1 MKFTI
6 LYGPN
11 FSQENGINI
20 FNVSNTNN
28 VGTIRLKPDWSEALE
43 GQYNHRF
50 VSTNWK
56 IYNQEQ
62 ITEQAGGFSH
72 QDGSEGIE
80 QSFGGYKSGEYSIK
94 VSFKYS
100 WMEEGPGGSE
110 TITSPELQSEGMFRI
125 INDNGD
131 DDNGGEGSG
140 DRDNKVYV
148 TYKSK
153 ILDIDTN
160 TGEITTEDNFDK
172 NTYLA
177 SLGYSDDIISEAKQF
192 EESEGWAINY
202 NSMDSRNLNVL
213 LNIRGNKSV
222 IVNSNIDAETT
233 KLDPYSVVLKTYEPL
248 PEAIFT
254 KDKVNVVK
262 EMIKPVRDTIRLV
275 PFNDADLGDTYLYQ
289 PNDKSPQ
296 YIDNL
301 RTSNKTQEDLLT
313 SDNYLSGSLFND
325 IISGSNQ
332 ADINVDYNDYG
343 NFSTFGSVRKRLENF
358 WTKMERYEYYSKESG
373 SLAALTASA
382 VFKSEIV
389 KNEELKNNIVNNFDH
404 FEKYLFF
411 ESSSANTSSFGLEFD
426 TSWPKENSTKPH
438 NVLSVSSS
446 AVSTW
451 YNNNIISAS
460 NYDQN
465 NPNRLINLIPE
476 YLKRDDNTIAYNT
489 ASYDSGS
496 ALYNKRDDASNKPFL
511 DFLDMTGHY
520 FDNML
525 IYIKAFEDIY
535 NRRENLDKGLSK
547 DLVWAVSNAFGW
559 RQPSGKELI
568 DLHRYYKGQFLSG
581 SATSSAYS
589 TYSVETEKDLER
601 EVWNRILTS
610 MPYILKTKG
619 TKESIQALVNA
630 YGIPPSILR
639 INEYGGP
646 DNKDYQPTFDIQQ
659 RFTKALDFKGSQYI
673 LSQWKESSGSLRTPD
688 TIEFRFRTPS
698 SSNQVLLSK
707 DNEFLVRLKEEGSI
721 TDNKGRI
728 EFILSSSMGTG
739 SVSSSLFPVYNNE
752 FWSVGITREKNSG
765 YDIIS
770 DRTTEYN
777 VTESLKYNL
786 YVKQYESG
794 RSKIVYDSATS
805 MTLSGSTTGDASAS
819 ALLNGQWTAS
829 GNLYWG
835 STGSFGS
842 TLGSEF
848 TGSLQELRLWNAPL
862 TESAFNN
869 HTRAPKTINGN
880 HASASWTDLVFRL
893 RLDENKNLSTSSGSR
908 NVAPDQ
914 TTFAATSSAFQTGS
928 AVGFTAN
935 TYVSVEQEEKRL
947 TPNIGL
953 NRKTNTKVRIEQ
965 NYVPTGS
972 DGFIRLSPD
981 TRKEISSY
989 DTMPLDS
996 NKVGIFFSPTDVVN
1010 QDIIESLADLDFEQ
1024 EIGDPRDQKKLFY
1037 RGLKKLADSYFQKY
1051 SGTNNFWDYM
1061 RLVKYYDQAI
1071 FEQIKKV
1078 IPARVNF
1085 NFGLLVEPTILERS
1099 KNIMGK
1105 TPSIENVYKSG
1116 EINVGLLEATQS
1128 WRRPVTSVT
1137 SSYTDYTGIL
1147 SESFNRE
1154 PSVYLIGSA
1163 SLSSSLDDYRY
1174 LNTNIR
1180 TKEVYYLTSSISERN
1195 YDITLTPGLSSSVI
1209 YEPEILFNE
1218 AIMPNY
1224 SSSIE
1229 HPILKEREIF
1239 YTSSTAVGTAGV
1251 ATGSQ
1256 VRYSPLSSSLI
1267 HAYSSSLKA
1276 AEYQPLSDY
1285 SSGYRRSVFEGVKN
1299 TIDTTIDGKLPIEV
1313 KASQGTAVITRTESG
1328 GKKLEVVRKK

>member
-1 MKFTI
+1 MAEASASLGGNWTP
-6 LYGPN
+6 GGGADAGTGTTSATGDN
-11 FSQENGINI
+11 TSGD
-20 FNVSNTNN
+20 NTNN
-28 VGTIRLKPDWSEALE
+28 
-43 GQYNHRF
+43 
-50 VSTNWK
+50 
-56 IYNQEQ
+56 
-62 ITEQAGGFSH
+62 
-72 QDGSEGIE
+72 
-80 QSFGGYKSGEYSIK
+80 
-94 VSFKYS
+94 
-100 WMEEGPGGSE
+100 
-110 TITSPELQSEGMFRI
+110 
-125 INDNGD
+125 
-131 DDNGGEGSG
+131 
-140 DRDNKVYV
+140 NKVYV
-148 TYKSK
+148 SYKSK
-153 ILDIDTN
+153 IKSIDKEK
-160 TGEITTEDNFDK
+160 GEITTEDDFNK
-172 NTYLA
+172 NSYLG
-177 SLGYSDDIISEAKQF
+177 SLEYDQDIIDETTQYGQ
-192 EESEGWAINY
+192 SEGWAIDY

-213 LNIRGNKSV
+213 LNVRGNKSV
-222 IVNSNIDAETT
+222 IVNSSIDAETT

-248 PEAIFT
+248 QRGVFT

-262 EMIKPVRDTIRLV
+262 EMIQPVKDTIRLV
-275 PFNDADLGDTYLYQ
+275 PFNDADLGDRYLYQ
-289 PNDKSPQ
+289 PNDKSPD

-313 SDNYLSGSLFND
+313 SDNYLSGSLFNE

-332 ADINVDYNDYG
+332 ADINVDYNDYD
-343 NFSTFGSVRKRLENF
+343 NFSTFGSIRKRLENF

-373 SLAALTASA
+373 SLAVKAVTTAS
-382 VFKSEIV
+382 VFDSEIV
-389 KNEELKNNIVNNFDH
+389 KNEELKNGIVNNFDH

-411 ESSSANTSSFGLEFD
+411 ESSSANSSSFGLEFD

-438 NVLSVSSS
+438 NVLSVTSS

-476 YLKRDDNTIAYNT
+476 YIKRDDNTITYTQTDT
-489 ASYDSGS
+489 ASFESSLLTYSGS
-496 ALYNKRDDASNKPFL
+496 IGGATLSNQRDDVSNKPFL

-520 FDNML
+520 FDNIL
-525 IYIKAFEDIY
+525 VYIKAFEDIY

-547 DLVWAVSNAFGW
+547 DLVWTVSNAFGW
-559 RQPSGKELI
+559 RQPSGKEII
-568 DLHRYYKGQFLSG
+568 DLHRYFKGQFLSG
-581 SATSSAYS
+581 SVYD

-601 EVWNRILTS
+601 EIWNRVLTS

-619 TKESIQALVNA
+619 TKESIQALVNT

-646 DNKDYQPTFDIQQ
+646 DNLDYQPTFDIQQ
-659 RFTKALDFKGSQYI
+659 RFTKALDFRGSHTSSYI
-673 LSQWKESSGSLRTPD
+673 LSQWKEASGSLRTPD

-698 SSNQVLLSK
+698 SSNQVLLAK
-707 DNEFLVRLKEEGSI
+707 DGDFAIRLLDEGSA
-721 TDNKGRI
+721 TDNKGKV
-728 EFILSSSMGTG
+728 EFVISSSLTG
-739 SVSSSLFPVYNNE
+739 SIFGTESVTSSLFPVFNNE
-752 FWSVGITREKNSG
+752 FWSVGVTRESSSV
-765 YDIIS
+765 YDVIS
-770 DRTTEYN
+770 DRTGEYN
-777 VTESLKYNL
+777 TTSSIKYNL

-794 RSKIVYDSATS
+794 RSKILYDSATS
-805 MTLSGSTTGDASAS
+805 MTLSGSTTAAGLTSS
-819 ALLNGQWTAS
+819 YMNGQWTSS

-835 STGSFGS
+835 STGSFGDM
-842 TLGSEF
+842 GVEF

-862 TESAFNN
+862 TESAFDN
-869 HTRAPKTINGN
+869 HTRAPKAINGN
-880 HASASWTDLVFRL
+880 HASASFTDLIYRL
-893 RLDENKNLSTSSGSR
+893 RLDENRSLASESDLR
-908 NVAPDQ
+908 NITPDQ

-935 TYVSVEQEEKRL
+935 TYVNVEQEEKRL

-953 NRKTNTKVRIEQ
+953 NRKTNTKVRIEK
-965 NYVPTGS
+965 NWIPTGS
-972 DGFIRLSPD
+972 FLSPD
-981 TRKEISSY
+981 HRSEVGSF

-996 NKVGIFFSPTDVVN
+996 NKVGVFFSPTDVVN
-1010 QDIIESLADLDFEQ
+1010 QDIIESLADLNFEQ

-1099 KNIMGK
+1099 KNIIGK
-1105 TPSIENVYKSG
+1105 TPSIENISKTG

-1128 WRRPVTSVT
+1128 WRRPVISVT

-1174 LNTNIR
+1174 INTKVR

-1209 YEPEILFNE
+1209 YEPDILFNE
-1218 AIMPNY
+1218 AIMPYY
-1224 SSSIE
+1224 SSSRE

-1239 YTSSTAVGTAGV
+1239 YTSGSARGAGIG
-1251 ATGSQ
+1251 ATSI
-1256 VRYSPLSSSLI
+1256 RIDLAPLSSSLY
-1267 HAYSSSLKA
+1267 HAYSSSLKP
-1276 AEYQPLSDY
+1276 AEVQLPSDY
-1285 SSGYRRSVFEGVKN
+1285 LSAFRRSGFEGVKN
-1299 TIDTTIDGKLPIEV
+1299 TIDTTIDGGLPIEV
-1313 KASQGTAVITRTESG
+1313 KASQGTAVVTRAEGS

>member
-1 MKFTI
+1 MKFTLI
-6 LYGPN
+6 YGPK
-11 FSQENGINI
+11 FYQENNINI
-20 FNVSNTNN
+20 FDVSDTNTA
-28 VGTIRLKPDWSEALE
+28 GTIKLKPDWSGTHE
-43 GQYNHRF
+43 GQSGHKIVYPA
-50 VSTNWK
+50 TWK
-56 IYNQEQ
+56 IYNQNNEQ
-62 ITEQAGGFSH
+62 ITEQSTGTEY
-72 QDGSEGIE
+72 QDGSVGIS
-80 QSFGGYKSGEYSIK
+80 QSFVGYESGEYSVK
-94 VSFKYS
+94 VTYRYQYF
-100 WMEEGPGGSE
+100 EEGPNGSE
-110 TITSPELQSEGMFRI
+110 TQTSPQMEIEGVFRI
-125 INDNGD
+125 INKTSGGGD
-131 DDNGGEGSG
+131 TSGGSSSG
-140 DRDNKVYV
+140 QDNKVYV
-148 TYKSK
+148 SYKSK
-153 ILDIDTN
+153 IIDIDKENGKIITEN
-160 TGEITTEDNFDK
+160 TFDK
-172 NTYLA
+172 KSYLG
-177 SLGYSDDIISEAKQF
+177 SLGYSDVIISEATQQKK
-192 EESEGWAINY
+192 SEGWAIDY

-213 LNIRGNKSV
+213 LNVRGNKSV
-222 IVNSNIDAETT
+222 IVNSSIDAETT
-233 KLDPYSVVLKTYEPL
+233 KIDPYSVVLKTYEPL
-248 PEAIFT
+248 QEGIFT
-254 KDKVNVVK
+254 RDKVNVVK
-262 EMIKPVRDTIRLV
+262 EMIQPVKDTIRLV
-275 PFNDADLGDTYLYQ
+275 PFNDADLGDRYLYQ
-289 PNDKSPQ
+289 PNDKSPE

-301 RTSNKTQEDLLT
+301 RTPNKTQEDLLT
-313 SDNYLSGSLFND
+313 SDNYLSGSLFNE

-343 NFSTFGSVRKRLENF
+343 NFSTFGSVKKRLENF

-389 KNEELKNNIVNNFDH
+389 KNEELKLNIRNNFDNY
-404 FEKYLFF
+404 EKYLFF
-411 ESSSANTSSFGLEFD
+411 ESSSANTSSFGEEYD
-426 TSWPKENSTKPH
+426 TSWPKENSSKPH
-438 NVLSVSSS
+438 NVLSVSAS

-451 YNNNIISAS
+451 YNNNIESAS
-460 NYDQN
+460 IYDQN
-465 NPNRLINLIPE
+465 NPNRLVNLIPE
-476 YLKRDDNTIAYNT
+476 YVKRDTKNQ
-489 ASYDSGS
+489 
-496 ALYNKRDDASNKPFL
+496 PFL

-559 RQPSGKELI
+559 RQPSGKEMI

-639 INEYGGP
+639 INEYGGA
-646 DNKDYQPTFDIQQ
+646 DNLDYQPTFDIQQ

-688 TIEFRFRTPS
+688 TVEFRFRTPS
-698 SSNQVLLSK
+698 SSNQVLLAK

-721 TDNKGRI
+721 TDNKGRV
-728 EFILSSSMGTG
+728 EFILSSSMGTS

-765 YDIIS
+765 YDVIS

-786 YVKQYESG
+786 FVKQYESG
-794 RSKIVYDSATS
+794 RSKILYDSATS

-829 GNLYWG
+829 GDLYWG

-862 TESAFNN
+862 TQSAFDN

-880 HASASWTDLVFRL
+880 HASASFTDLIFRL
-893 RLDENKNLSTSSGSR
+893 RLDENKNLSTLSGSR

-914 TTFAATSSAFQTGS
+914 TTYAATSSAFQTGS

-935 TYVSVEQEEKRL
+935 TYVNVEQEEKRL
-947 TPNIGL
+947 TPNVGL
-953 NRKTNTKVRIEQ
+953 NRKTNTKVRIEK
-965 NYVPTGS
+965 NWIPTGS
-972 DGFIRLSPD
+972 FLSPD
-981 TRKEISSY
+981 RRSEVGSF

-1010 QDIIESLADLDFEQ
+1010 QDIIESLADLDFDQ

-1037 RGLKKLADSYFQKY
+1037 SGLKKLADSYFQKY

-1061 RLVKYYDQAI
+1061 RLIKYYDQAI

-1085 NFGLLVEPTILERS
+1085 NFGLLIEPTILERS

-1128 WRRPVTSVT
+1128 WRRPVTSIT
-1137 SSYTDYTGIL
+1137 SSYTEYTGIL

-1174 LNTNIR
+1174 IDAKLR
-1180 TKEVYYLTSSISERN
+1180 TKEKYYLTASISERD
-1195 YDITLTPGLSSSVI
+1195 YFITATPGLSSSII
-1209 YEPEILFNE
+1209 YEPDIFFTE
-1218 AIMPNY
+1218 AIMPYY
-1224 SSSIE
+1224 SSSRE
-1229 HPILKEREIF
+1229 HPTLKEREIF
-1239 YTSSTAVGTAGV
+1239 YTSGSARGAGIG
-1251 ATGSQ
+1251 ATSI
-1256 VRYSPLSSSLI
+1256 RMDLAYYSSSLY
-1267 HAYSSSLKA
+1267 HAYSSSLKP
-1276 AEYQPLSDY
+1276 AEVQPLSDY
-1285 SSGYRRSVFEGVKN
+1285 STGFRRSGFEGVKN
-1299 TIDTTIDGKLPIEV
+1299 TIDTTSDGQLPIIV
-1313 KASQGTAVITRTESG
+1313 KASQGTAVLTRAEGS
-1328 GKKLEVVRKK
+1328 GKKLEVIRKK

>member
-1 MKFTI
+1 MDFK
-6 LYGPN
+6 LKYGPN
-11 FSQENGINI
+11 FYVDNNINLFTI
-20 FNVSNTNN
+20 TNEVSRGKFTLQADFSEAPEGQHSHKIDSVVWKIKRNSGTGGTTLVSEDQTNTNHLEKDMKSF
-28 VGTIRLKPDWSEALE
+28 GTGDYTIELLYTYSYRLQDFDGTEIVTKNGTLDSPFGIIDVSSGDGAGEE
-43 GQYNHRF
+43 GGDSSDKTSN
-50 VSTNWK
+50 K
-56 IYNQEQ
+56 IY
-62 ITEQAGGFSH
+62 
-72 QDGSEGIE
+72 
-80 QSFGGYKSGEYSIK
+80 
-94 VSFKYS
+94 VS
-100 WMEEGPGGSE
+100 
-110 TITSPELQSEGMFRI
+110 
-125 INDNGD
+125 
-131 DDNGGEGSG
+131 
-140 DRDNKVYV
+140 
-148 TYKSK
+148 YKSK
-153 ILDIDTN
+153 IKSIDKEGGIVET
-160 TGEITTEDNFDK
+160 EIPFNKDS
-172 NTYLA
+172 YLE
-177 SLGYSDDIISEAKQF
+177 SLGYSGSLKDGATQNQKSEN
-192 EESEGWAINY
+192 WAINY
-202 NSMDSRNLNVL
+202 NSMDAKNLNVL
-213 LNIRGNKSV
+213 LNVDGNKSV

-233 KLDPYSVVLKTYEPL
+233 KIEPYSVVLKTYEP
-248 PEAIFT
+248 ISQDVFT
-254 KDKVNVVK
+254 KQKVNVVK
-262 EMIKPVRDTIRLV
+262 EMIEPIKDTIRLV
-275 PFNDADLGDTYLYQ
+275 PFNDADLGDRYLYQ
-289 PNDKSPQ
+289 PNDKSPE

-313 SDNYLSGSLFND
+313 SDNFLSGSLFNE
-325 IISGSNQ
+325 ILSGSNQ

-373 SLAALTASA
+373 SLAALTASG

-389 KNEELKNNIVNNFDH
+389 KNEELKNGIVNNFDH

-438 NVLSVSSS
+438 NPLSVSSS
-446 AVSTW
+446 AVATW

-476 YLKRDDNTIAYNT
+476 YIKRDDNTITYNT

-520 FDNML
+520 FDNVWV
-525 IYIKAFEDIY
+525 YIKAFEDIY
-535 NRRENLDKGLSK
+535 DRREKLNEGLSK

-559 RQPSGKELI
+559 RQPSGKELV
-568 DLHRYYKGQFLSG
+568 DLHRYFKGQFLSG
-581 SATSSAYS
+581 SVYS

-601 EVWNRILTS
+601 EIWNRVLTS

-630 YGIPPSILR
+630 YGIPPTILR
-639 INEYGGP
+639 INEYGGA

-659 RFTKALDFKGSQYI
+659 RFMKALDFKGSQYI
-673 LSQWKESSGSLRTPD
+673 LSQWKEASGSLRPPD
-688 TIEFRFRTPS
+688 TVEFRFRTPS
-698 SSNQVLLSK
+698 SSNQVLLAK
-707 DNEFLVRLKEEGSI
+707 DNEFLVRLKEEGST
-721 TDNKGRI
+721 TDNKGRV
-728 EFILSSSMGTG
+728 EFILSSSAGTG

-752 FWSVGITREKNSG
+752 FWSVGVTRESSSG
-765 YDIIS
+765 YDVTS
-770 DRTTEYN
+770 PTHRTGSYN
-777 VTESLKYNL
+777 VSQSLKYNL
-786 YVKQYESG
+786 YVKQYEAG
-794 RSKIVYDSATS
+794 RSKILYDSAT
-805 MTLSGSTTGDASAS
+805 TLTVSGGA
-819 ALLNGQWTAS
+819 ALSNSLNGQWTAS

-842 TLGSEF
+842 TLGVEF

-862 TESAFNN
+862 TQSAFDN
-869 HTRAPKTINGN
+869 HTAAPRAINGN
-880 HASASWTDLVFRL
+880 HASASFTDLIFRL

-935 TYVSVEQEEKRL
+935 TYVNVEQEEKRL
-947 TPNIGL
+947 VPNVGL
-953 NRKTNTKVRIEQ
+953 NRKTNTKVRIEK
-965 NYVPTGS
+965 NWLPTGS
-972 DGFIRLSPD
+972 FLSPD
-981 TRKEISSY
+981 HRTELGSY

-996 NKVGIFFSPTDVVN
+996 NKVGIFFSPTDVIN
-1010 QDIIESLADLDFEQ
+1010 QDIIESVADIDFNQ

-1051 SGTNNFWDYM
+1051 TGTNSFWDYM

-1078 IPARVNF
+1078 MPARVKY

-1099 KNIMGK
+1099 KNIVGK
-1105 TPSIENVYKSG
+1105 TPSVESLVKVG

-1128 WRRPVTSVT
+1128 WRRPVTSIT

-1154 PSVYLIGSA
+1154 QSVYLIGSA

-1174 LNTNIR
+1174 INTKVR

-1209 YEPEILFNE
+1209 YEPDILFNE
-1218 AIMPNY
+1218 AIMPYY
-1224 SSSIE
+1224 SSSRE

-1239 YTSSTAVGTAGV
+1239 YTSGSARGAGIG
-1251 ATGSQ
+1251 ATSI
-1256 VRYSPLSSSLI
+1256 RMELAPLSSSLY

-1276 AEYQPLSDY
+1276 AEVQLPSDY
-1285 SSGYRRSVFEGVKN
+1285 LSAFRRSGFEGVKN
-1299 TIDTTIDGKLPIEV
+1299 TIDTTIDGGLPIEV
-1313 KASQGTAVITRTESG
+1313 KASQGTAVITRAEGS
-1328 GKKLEVVRKK
+1328 GKKLEVIRKK

>member
-1 MKFTI
+1 MDFK
-6 LYGPN
+6 LKYGPN
-11 FSQENGINI
+11 FYVDNNINLFTI
-20 FNVSNTNN
+20 TNEVSRGKFTLQADFSEAPEGQHSHKIDSVVWKIKRNSGTGGTTLVSEDQTNTNHLEKDMKSF
-28 VGTIRLKPDWSEALE
+28 GTGDYTIELLYTYSYRLQDFDGTEIVTKNGTLDSPFGIIDVSSGDGAGEE
-43 GQYNHRF
+43 GGDSSDKTSN
-50 VSTNWK
+50 K
-56 IYNQEQ
+56 IY
-62 ITEQAGGFSH
+62 
-72 QDGSEGIE
+72 
-80 QSFGGYKSGEYSIK
+80 
-94 VSFKYS
+94 VS
-100 WMEEGPGGSE
+100 
-110 TITSPELQSEGMFRI
+110 
-125 INDNGD
+125 
-131 DDNGGEGSG
+131 
-140 DRDNKVYV
+140 
-148 TYKSK
+148 YKSK
-153 ILDIDTN
+153 IKSIDKEGGIVET
-160 TGEITTEDNFDK
+160 EIPFNKDS
-172 NTYLA
+172 YLE
-177 SLGYSDDIISEAKQF
+177 SLGYSGSLKDGATQNQKSEN
-192 EESEGWAINY
+192 WAINY
-202 NSMDSRNLNVL
+202 NSMDAKNLNVL
-213 LNIRGNKSV
+213 LNVDGNKSV

-233 KLDPYSVVLKTYEPL
+233 KIEPYSVVLKTYEP
-248 PEAIFT
+248 ISQDVFT
-254 KDKVNVVK
+254 KQKVNVVK
-262 EMIKPVRDTIRLV
+262 EMIEPIKDTIRLV
-275 PFNDADLGDTYLYQ
+275 PFNDADLGDRYLYQ
-289 PNDKSPQ
+289 PNDKSPE

-313 SDNYLSGSLFND
+313 SDNFLSGSLFNE
-325 IISGSNQ
+325 ILSGSNQ

-373 SLAALTASA
+373 SLAALTASG

-389 KNEELKNNIVNNFDH
+389 KNEELKNGIVNNFDH

-438 NVLSVSSS
+438 NPLSVSSS
-446 AVSTW
+446 AVATW

-476 YLKRDDNTIAYNT
+476 YIKRDDNTITYNT

-520 FDNML
+520 FDNVWV
-525 IYIKAFEDIY
+525 YIKAFEDIY
-535 NRRENLDKGLSK
+535 DRREKLNEGLSK

-559 RQPSGKELI
+559 RQPSGKELV
-568 DLHRYYKGQFLSG
+568 DLHRYFKGQFLSG
-581 SATSSAYS
+581 SVYS

-601 EVWNRILTS
+601 EIWNRVLTS

-630 YGIPPSILR
+630 YGIPPTILR

-659 RFTKALDFKGSQYI
+659 RFMKALDFKGSQYI
-673 LSQWKESSGSLRTPD
+673 LSQWKEASGSLRPPD
-688 TIEFRFRTPS
+688 TVEFRFRTPS
-698 SSNQVLLSK
+698 SSNQVLLAK
-707 DNEFLVRLKEEGSI
+707 DNEFLVRLKEEGST
-721 TDNKGRI
+721 TDNKGRV
-728 EFILSSSMGTG
+728 EFILSSSAGTG

-752 FWSVGITREKNSG
+752 FWSVGITRESSSG
-765 YDIIS
+765 YDTTS
-770 DRTTEYN
+770 PTHRTGSYN
-777 VTESLKYNL
+777 VTQSLKYNL
-786 YVKQYESG
+786 FVKQYEAG
-794 RSKIVYDSATS
+794 RSKILYDSSTS
-805 MTLSGSTTGDASAS
+805 MTLSGSTTGDGSAS

-829 GNLYWG
+829 GDLYWG

-842 TLGSEF
+842 TLGVEF

-862 TESAFNN
+862 TQSAFDN
-869 HTRAPKTINGN
+869 HTAAPRAINGN
-880 HASASWTDLVFRL
+880 HASASFTDLIFRL

-935 TYVSVEQEEKRL
+935 TYVNVEQEEKRL
-947 TPNIGL
+947 VPNVGL
-953 NRKTNTKVRIEQ
+953 NRKTNTKVRIEK
-965 NYVPTGS
+965 NWLPTGS
-972 DGFIRLSPD
+972 FLSPD
-981 TRKEISSY
+981 HRTELGSY

-996 NKVGIFFSPTDVVN
+996 NKVGIFFSPTDVIN
-1010 QDIIESLADLDFEQ
+1010 QDIIESVADIDFNQ

-1051 SGTNNFWDYM
+1051 TGTNSFWDYM

-1078 IPARVNF
+1078 MPARVKY

-1099 KNIMGK
+1099 KNIVGK
-1105 TPSIENVYKSG
+1105 TPSVESLVKVG

-1128 WRRPVTSVT
+1128 WRRPVTSIT

-1154 PSVYLIGSA
+1154 PSVYLIGSG
-1163 SLSSSLDDYRY
+1163 SLTSSLDDYRY
-1174 LNTNIR
+1174 LNTKVR

-1209 YEPEILFNE
+1209 YEPDILFNE
-1218 AIMPNY
+1218 AIMPYY
-1224 SSSIE
+1224 SSSRE

-1256 VRYSPLSSSLI
+1256 ARYSPLSSSLY

-1276 AEYQPLSDY
+1276 AEVQLPSDY
-1285 SSGYRRSVFEGVKN
+1285 LSSFRRSGFEGVKN
-1299 TIDTTIDGKLPIEV
+1299 TIDTTIDGGLPIEV
-1313 KASQGTAVITRTESG
+1313 KASQGTAVITRAEGS
-1328 GKKLEVVRKK
+1328 GKKLEVIRKK

>member
-1 MKFTI
+1 MAEAAETKWTK
-6 LYGPN
+6 GAGGDA
-11 FSQENGINI
+11 SEGEGKGGAGEGGTGTGTSA
-20 FNVSNTNN
+20 NVDNTNVDNTNN
-28 VGTIRLKPDWSEALE
+28 
-43 GQYNHRF
+43 
-50 VSTNWK
+50 
-56 IYNQEQ
+56 
-62 ITEQAGGFSH
+62 
-72 QDGSEGIE
+72 
-80 QSFGGYKSGEYSIK
+80 
-94 VSFKYS
+94 
-100 WMEEGPGGSE
+100 
-110 TITSPELQSEGMFRI
+110 
-125 INDNGD
+125 
-131 DDNGGEGSG
+131 
-140 DRDNKVYV
+140 NKVYV
-148 TYKSK
+148 SYKSK
-153 ILDIDTN
+153 IVDIDKEE
-160 TGEITTEDNFDK
+160 GKITTLDDFDK
-172 NTYLA
+172 NAYLR
-177 SLGYSDDIISEAKQF
+177 SLENIPEVIITEATQHGQ
-192 EESEGWAINY
+192 SEGWAINY

-213 LNIRGNKSV
+213 LNVNGNKSV
-222 IVNSNIDAETT
+222 IVNSSIDAETT

-248 PEAIFT
+248 QQGVFT

-262 EMIKPVRDTIRLV
+262 EMIQPVKDTIRLV
-275 PFNDADLGDTYLYQ
+275 PFNDADLGDRYLYQ
-289 PNDKSPQ
+289 PNDKSPE

-313 SDNYLSGSLFND
+313 SDNYLSSSLFNE
-325 IISGSNQ
+325 ILSGSNQ
-332 ADINVDYNDYG
+332 ADINVDYNDYD

-373 SLAALTASA
+373 SLAVLTASA

-446 AVSTW
+446 AVSNW

-476 YLKRDDNTIAYNT
+476 YIKRDDNTIAYNT
-489 ASYDSGS
+489 SSYDTGS
-496 ALYNKRDDASNKPFL
+496 ALYNKRGDASNKPFL

-520 FDNML
+520 FDNIL
-525 IYIKAFEDIY
+525 VYIKAFEDIY

-547 DLVWAVSNAFGW
+547 DLVWTVSNAFGW
-559 RQPSGKELI
+559 RQPSGKEII

-581 SATSSAYS
+581 SATSSVYT
-589 TYSVETEKDLER
+589 TYSVESEKDLER
-601 EVWNRILTS
+601 EVWNRVLTS

-619 TKESIQALVNA
+619 TKESIQALVNT

-646 DNKDYQPTFDIQQ
+646 DNLDYQPTFDIQQ

-688 TIEFRFRTPS
+688 SIEFRFRTPS
-698 SSNQVLLSK
+698 SSNQVLLAKSGSSG
-707 DNEFLVRLKEEGSI
+707 NAFAVRLKEEGST
-721 TDNKGRI
+721 TDNKGRV
-728 EFILSSSMGTG
+728 EFILSSSAGTG

-752 FWSVGITREKNSG
+752 FWSVGITRESSSV
-765 YDIIS
+765 YDVIS
-770 DRTTEYN
+770 DRTGEYN
-777 VTESLKYNL
+777 TTSSIKYNL
-786 YVKQYESG
+786 FVKQYESG
-794 RSKIVYDSATS
+794 RSKILYDSATS
-805 MTLSGSTTGDASAS
+805 MTLSGSTTGDGSAS

-829 GNLYWG
+829 GDLYWG

-842 TLGSEF
+842 TLGVEF

-862 TESAFNN
+862 TESAFDN

-880 HASASWTDLVFRL
+880 HASSSWTDLIFRL

-914 TTFAATSSAFQTGS
+914 ITYASTSSAFQTGS

-935 TYVSVEQEEKRL
+935 TYVNVEQEEKRL

-953 NRKTNTKVRIEQ
+953 NRKTNTKVRIEK
-965 NYVPTGS
+965 NWIPTGS
-972 DGFIRLSPD
+972 FLSPD
-981 TRKEISSY
+981 HRSEVGSF

-996 NKVGIFFSPTDVVN
+996 NKVGVFFSPTDVVN
-1010 QDIIESLADLDFEQ
+1010 QDIIESLADLNFEQ

-1099 KNIMGK
+1099 KNIIGK
-1105 TPSIENVYKSG
+1105 TPSIENISKTG

-1128 WRRPVTSVT
+1128 WRRPVTSIT

-1174 LNTNIR
+1174 IDTKVR
-1180 TKEVYYLTSSISERN
+1180 TREVYYLTSSISERD

-1209 YEPEILFNE
+1209 YEPDVLFNE
-1218 AIMPNY
+1218 ALMPYY
-1224 SSSIE
+1224 SSSRE

-1239 YTSSTAVGTAGV
+1239 YTSGSARGAGIG
-1251 ATGSQ
+1251 ATSI
-1256 VRYSPLSSSLI
+1256 RIDLAPLSSSLY
-1267 HAYSSSLKA
+1267 HAYSSSLKP
-1276 AEYQPLSDY
+1276 AEVQLPSDY
-1285 SSGYRRSVFEGVKN
+1285 LSAFRRSGFEGVKN
-1299 TIDTTIDGKLPIEV
+1299 TIDTTIDGGLPIVV
-1313 KASQGTAVITRTESG
+1313 KASQGTAVITRAEGS

>member
-1 MKFTI
+1 MAEASASLGGNWTP
-6 LYGPN
+6 GGGADAGTGTTSATGDN
-11 FSQENGINI
+11 TNGD
-20 FNVSNTNN
+20 NTNN
-28 VGTIRLKPDWSEALE
+28 
-43 GQYNHRF
+43 
-50 VSTNWK
+50 
-56 IYNQEQ
+56 
-62 ITEQAGGFSH
+62 
-72 QDGSEGIE
+72 
-80 QSFGGYKSGEYSIK
+80 
-94 VSFKYS
+94 
-100 WMEEGPGGSE
+100 
-110 TITSPELQSEGMFRI
+110 
-125 INDNGD
+125 
-131 DDNGGEGSG
+131 
-140 DRDNKVYV
+140 NKVYV
-148 TYKSK
+148 SYKSK
-153 ILDIDTN
+153 IEGIDKEK
-160 TGEITTEDNFDK
+160 GEITTQDDFDK
-172 NTYLA
+172 NSYLG
-177 SLGYSDDIISEAKQF
+177 SLEYDQDIIDEATQYGQ
-192 EESEGWAINY
+192 SEGWAIDY

-213 LNIRGNKSV
+213 LNVNGNKSV
-222 IVNSNIDAETT
+222 IVNSSIDAETT

-248 PEAIFT
+248 QRGVFT

-262 EMIKPVRDTIRLV
+262 EMIQPVKDTIRLV
-275 PFNDADLGDTYLYQ
+275 PFNDADLGDRYLYQ
-289 PNDKSPQ
+289 PNDKSPD

-313 SDNYLSGSLFND
+313 SDNYLSGSLFNE

-332 ADINVDYNDYG
+332 ADINVEYNDYD

-373 SLAALTASA
+373 SLAALTASV

-389 KNEELKNNIVNNFDH
+389 KNEELKNGIVNNFDH

-426 TSWPKENSTKPH
+426 TSWPKENSTKPY

-460 NYDQN
+460 NYDQS

-476 YLKRDDNTIAYNT
+476 YLKRDDKTIPYNP
-489 ASYDSGS
+489 ASYVTGS
-496 ALYNKRDDASNKPFL
+496 SLSSQRDDISNKPFL

-520 FDNML
+520 FDNIL
-525 IYIKAFEDIY
+525 VYIKAFEDIY

-547 DLVWAVSNAFGW
+547 DLVWTVSNAFGW
-559 RQPSGKELI
+559 RQPSGKEII
-568 DLHRYYKGQFLSG
+568 DLHRYFKGQFLSG
-581 SATSSAYS
+581 SVYD

-601 EVWNRILTS
+601 EIWNRVLTS

-619 TKESIQALVNA
+619 TKESIQALVNT

-646 DNKDYQPTFDIQQ
+646 DNLDYQPTFDIQQ

-673 LSQWKESSGSLRTPD
+673 LGQWKESSGSLRTPD
-688 TIEFRFRTPS
+688 TVEFRFRTPS
-698 SSNQVLLSK
+698 SSNQVLLAKSGSSG
-707 DNEFLVRLKEEGSI
+707 NAFAVRLKEEGST
-721 TDNKGRI
+721 TDNKGRV
-728 EFILSSSMGTG
+728 EFILSSSAGTR

-752 FWSVGITREKNSG
+752 FWSVGVTRESSSV
-765 YDIIS
+765 YDVIS
-770 DRTTEYN
+770 DRTGEYN
-777 VTESLKYNL
+777 TTSSIKYNL

-794 RSKIVYDSATS
+794 RSKILYDSATS
-805 MTLSGSTTGDASAS
+805 MTLNGSATASAS
-819 ALLNGQWTAS
+819 LNGQWTAS
-829 GNLYWG
+829 GDIYWG
-835 STGSFGS
+835 STSSFTDIGV
-842 TLGSEF
+842 EF

-862 TESAFNN
+862 TQSAFDN
-869 HTRAPKTINGN
+869 HTAAPKAINGN
-880 HASASWTDLVFRL
+880 HASASFTDLIFRL
-893 RLDENKNLSTSSGSR
+893 RLDENRSLASEKGLR
-908 NVAPDQ
+908 NVTSDQ
-914 TTFAATSSAFQTGS
+914 LTFAATSSAFQTGS

-935 TYVSVEQEEKRL
+935 TYVNVEQEEKRL

-953 NRKTNTKVRIEQ
+953 NRKTNTKVRIEK
-965 NYVPTGS
+965 NWIPTGS
-972 DGFIRLSPD
+972 FLSPD
-981 TRKEISSY
+981 HRSEVGSF

-996 NKVGIFFSPTDVVN
+996 NKVGVFFSPTDVVN
-1010 QDIIESLADLDFEQ
+1010 QDIIESLADLNFEQ

-1099 KNIMGK
+1099 KNIIGK
-1105 TPSIENVYKSG
+1105 TPSIENISKTG

-1128 WRRPVTSVT
+1128 WRRPVISVT

-1174 LNTNIR
+1174 IDTKVR

-1209 YEPEILFNE
+1209 YEPDVLFNE
-1218 AIMPNY
+1218 AVMPYY
-1224 SSSIE
+1224 SSSRE

-1239 YTSSTAVGTAGV
+1239 YTSGSARGAGIG
-1251 ATGSQ
+1251 ATSI
-1256 VRYSPLSSSLI
+1256 RIDLAPLSSSLY
-1267 HAYSSSLKA
+1267 HAYSSSLKP
-1276 AEYQPLSDY
+1276 AEVQLPSDY
-1285 SSGYRRSVFEGVKN
+1285 LSAFRRSGFEGVKN
-1299 TIDTTIDGKLPIEV
+1299 TIDTTIDGGLPIEV
-1313 KASQGTAVITRTESG
+1313 KASQGTAVVTRAEGS